1 MVEREEKKVK
11 LYRVAGLNSFFT
23 QNSCLQIDIYGKVD
37 VTQDPP
43 LINEYFFVFKIRKPV
58 DKKQVR
64 LPNNQIKEVPVFYT
78 YDPTTN
84 TRKTNDT
91 FIILSQR
98 EVIQLRELL
107 TDIYFINKD
116 IKIDSS
122 INEQKIISNLISI
135 HDLKESISSQG
146 NTIYSLNFF
155 RPNKTVNII
164 LMPPTQ
170 NFSTFGIQFR
180 ITPIGKEPYTFI
192 IRDNYELLRLTET
205 LEIATKE
212 VLKRN
217 IDKDFERFLIK
228 IEYFTQ
234 KPSEKLSTDKNII
247 SDTSVVS
254 EDLPLEI
261 EIEEI
266 TEEITEEL
274 TEPFELEVDLEPKTF
289 EPATKQTPET
299 FEPATKQTN
308 TQSQSTSF
316 SGKNTSFHKPY
327 SNKYSNKIT
336 K

>member
-1 MVEREEKKVK
+1 MVEREEKKEK

-23 QNSCLQIDIYGKVD
+23 QTSCLQIDIYGRVD

-43 LINEYFFVFKIRKPV
+43 FISEYFFVFKIRKPV

-91 FIILSQR
+91 FIILSQK

-122 INEQKIISNLISI
+122 INEQKIISNLVSI
-135 HDLKESISSQG
+135 HDLKELTSSQG

-180 ITPIGKEPYTFI
+180 ITPAGKEPYTFI

-217 IDKDFERFLIK
+217 IDKDFERFLTK

-247 SDTSVVS
+247 SDTSVIS
-254 EDLPLEI
+254 EDLPLEV
-261 EIEEI
+261 EIEEL
-266 TEEITEEL
+266 TEEI
-274 TEPFELEVDLEPKTF
+274 TEPFELEVDLE
-289 EPATKQTPET
+289 PET

-316 SGKNTSFHKPY
+316 SKKNTSFRKR
-327 SNKYSNKIT
+327 YSNKIT
-336 K
+336 R